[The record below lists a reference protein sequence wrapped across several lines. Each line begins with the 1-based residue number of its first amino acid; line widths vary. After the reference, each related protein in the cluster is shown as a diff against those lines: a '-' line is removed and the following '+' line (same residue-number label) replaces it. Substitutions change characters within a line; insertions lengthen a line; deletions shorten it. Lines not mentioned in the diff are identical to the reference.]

1 VDIEIGPKPMGDEVK
16 VRVKSNKMGPLK
28 GLFLKVVG
36 RCGGNCKGKSSKEY

>member
-1 VDIEIGPKPMGDEVK
+1 VDTETGPKPIGYEVK

-36 RCGGNCKGKSSKEY
+36 RCGGNCKGSQG